1 MWACGAS
8 FGDPACCAS
17 SDPPS
22 IVTTPAKGQHSPTDN
37 TRKSNQPIQGTD
49 NKYFNISNCASPTSG
64 RPHGRRRAT
73 KLEGGLLLLGKPALG
88 GRGFSADTRE
98 AYRGLIIMGAKSKSS
113 MVKYA
118 SARSVFVRLAKLSD
132 TDQLIELNKS
142 YRSV

>member
-1 MWACGAS
+1 VWACGAS

-22 IVTTPAKGQHSPTDN
+22 IVTTPDSERATFAYRQYSE
-37 TRKSNQPIQGTD
+37 IQGTD